1 MEISDVELWSFKDK
15 NNALVE
21 LLGNE
26 DRGNAAGSLKKN
38 NSNSRLFFV
47 IFFNLLLAKLWK
59 VKMKSIVSLLTIDY
73 FF

>member
-26 DRGNAAGSLKKN
+26 DRGNAAGSLKKIT
-38 NSNSRLFFV
+38 V
-47 IFFNLLLAKLWK
+47 I
-59 VKMKSIVSLLTIDY
+59 VDY
-73 FF
+73 FL